1 MTEGLTVV
9 APEGVGEV
17 TPGDDLATLLL
28 AVCTPRDG
36 DVVTVT
42 SKVVSKAE
50 DRFGSGDRES
60 ALAGE
65 TARVVARRSP
75 TTIVRNHLGLTMAA
89 AGIDNSNVRAGMHLL
104 LPVDPDASARR
115 IREAVQERTGTN
127 VAVVITDTA
136 GRAWRHGQTDIAIG
150 AAGLRVLE
158 DFAGHTDSYGNELAV
173 TAPAVAD
180 EIASAAE
187 LVSGK
192 LGNRPFSLV
201 RGRAD
206 LVLPAGTHG
215 PGAAALVRADGE
227 DLFGFGSRE
236 AVIAALA
243 ARDAVA
249 FGAAAPAADVA
260 RALVEVLAGATE
272 PTESGLRWRAGA
284 AAHDLGPDAVVAL
297 AFAHGWRIEAMQW
310 PGTVTLSPRVP

>member
-1 MTEGLTVV
+1 MTQGLSVL
-9 APEGVGEV
+9 APDGVGEV
-17 TPGDDLATLLL
+17 APGDDLAALLL
-28 AVCTPRDG
+28 AVCTPQDG

-50 DRFGSGDRES
+50 GRFGHGDREV

-65 TARVVARRSP
+65 TARIVARRSP

-89 AGIDNSNVRAGMHLL
+89 AGIDNSNVEAGQHLL
-104 LPVDPDASARR
+104 LPIDPDASAHAL
-115 IREAVQERTGTN
+115 REAVRERIGHN

-136 GRAWRHGQTDIAIG
+136 GRTWRHGQTDIAIG

-158 DFAGHTDSYGNELAV
+158 DFGGQTDAYGNILAV

-180 EIASAAE
+180 EIASAVE
-187 LVSGK
+187 LASGK
-192 LGNRPFSLV
+192 LGGRPFAIL

-206 LVLPAGTHG
+206 LVLPAGDAG
-215 PGAAALVRADGE
+215 PGARALVREDGE

-243 ARDAVA
+243 GRDAVA
-249 FGAAAPAADVA
+249 FGAPAPVDDLA
-260 RALVEVLAGATE
+260 RALSEVVGGTVQ
-272 PTESGLRWRAGA
+272 
-284 AAHDLGPDAVVAL
+284 VVAGGAEWRPDPERAL
-297 AFAHGWRIEAMQW
+297 PVREVVRAVAFAHGWRVDPAQW
-310 PGTVTLSPRVP
+310 PVALRFLPVVP